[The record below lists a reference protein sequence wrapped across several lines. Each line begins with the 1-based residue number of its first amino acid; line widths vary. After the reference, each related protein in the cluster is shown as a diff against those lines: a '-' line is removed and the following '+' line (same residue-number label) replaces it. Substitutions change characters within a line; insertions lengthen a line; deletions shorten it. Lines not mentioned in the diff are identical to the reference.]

1 MLKGLKV
8 GSWEGGWECG
18 RGWGGGLR
26 SAPSQ
31 SQAFCCPEL
40 LLLPSRRKCGISLP
54 GMMLFGDA
62 GTGLALSFV
71 SRGSGEREV
80 PELQR
85 LPPSVKLW
93 GA

>member
-1 MLKGLKV
+1 MGAGKAGGRV
-8 GSWEGGWECG
+8 AEGEGG
-18 RGWGGGLR
+18 
-26 SAPSQ
+26 
-31 SQAFCCPEL
+31 AFCSCTKPGI
-40 LLLPSRRKCGISLP
+40 LLPRAAPARSRRNCDIFLP
-54 GMMLFGDA
+54 GMMSFGDA

-85 LPPSVKLW
+85 LPPSVRLC